1 MKAIITRNDQTAVL
15 ELPTSRMELAGSL
28 SRIGAPPA
36 LLRGHRDAPPS
47 NCRMGKYQFCVAL
60 SYLINMHY
68 FWNYYNFCLNF
79 GVHFNCTVAF
89 ALRIYSQTVFSRFFQ
104 KALDKPS
111 ALCYNRD
118 VVRKK
123 PVAAV
128 FERAR
133 RCFCRCGG
141 IGRRP
146 GLKIP

>member
-1 MKAIITRNDQTAVL
+1 MTIKKQYIYTGRRTKHTRVRRFRKRESRAA
-15 ELPTSRMELAGSL
+15 ELLPETVSC
-28 SRIGAPPA
+28 A
-36 LLRGHRDAPPS
+36 LLCVSQRDSSAGLRS
-47 NCRMGKYQFCVAL
+47 MDIVC
-60 SYLINMHY
+60 Y
-68 FWNYYNFCLNF
+68 FWNYYNFRLNF

-89 ALRIYSQTVFSRFFQ
+89 ALRIYSQTAFSRFFQ

-111 ALCYNRD
+111 ALCYNRG

>member
-1 MKAIITRNDQTAVL
+1 MTITTKSSTIMEQRDAQHTRVRRFRKWESRAA
-15 ELPTSRMELAGSL
+15 ELLPETVSC
-28 SRIGAPPA
+28 A
-36 LLRGHRDAPPS
+36 LLCVSQRDSSAGLRS
-47 NCRMGKYQFCVAL
+47 MDIVCYFGNC
-60 SYLINMHY
+60 
-68 FWNYYNFCLNF
+68 YNFCLNF

-89 ALRIYSQTVFSRFFQ
+89 TLRIYSQTAFSRFFQ

-111 ALCYNRD
+111 ALCYNKD

>member
-1 MKAIITRNDQTAVL
+1 MTITAKSSTIMEQRDAQHTRVRRFRKWESRTA
-15 ELPTSRMELAGSL
+15 ELLPETVSC
-28 SRIGAPPA
+28 A
-36 LLRGHRDAPPS
+36 LLCVSQRDSSAGLRS
-47 NCRMGKYQFCVAL
+47 MDIVCHFG
-60 SYLINMHY
+60 
-68 FWNYYNFCLNF
+68 NYYNFCLNF

-89 ALRIYSQTVFSRFFQ
+89 TLRIYSQTAFSRFFQ

-111 ALCYNRD
+111 ALCYNRG